1 MKKLLAF
8 VLTIILFAIVG
19 SIGFH
24 DFEKETAY
32 LTKAANG
39 RIVINDFDLQ
49 NNSVLELKGDW
60 EFFRNQLL
68 SSKDI
73 AEMDNLQS
81 EYVPVSQDWKA
92 VSGTH
97 TGYGIGTYRL
107 IIHVENASEIFGL
120 KINSIQMAHKMY
132 LNGKLI
138 KQLGNPAEKKKFV
151 SKNIPY
157 VRYFQLKKGD
167 NELIIQVANF
177 VYLPT
182 GGINKP
188 IFFGKQEA
196 ISALRDYDL
205 TIDWMTIT
213 SFFIMGFFFLGLF
226 FQRKKE
232 FFLVHFAF
240 VCLFIGLY
248 QFVHGEKVIYFL
260 FPTISYPSVLRL
272 QYLSLCGITI
282 TVYSYL
288 LAAHKQYASKKPMY
302 LFIGLNGCMLLYD
315 LLFVEKISGFFLFMH
330 TVMGTIAIFYACY
343 IFIQSTLSKETEGYY
358 LLLAAISIA
367 AYTMLENINAYTNT
381 YIANWMNL
389 LPLGALMMFSLL
401 LSLRFMLAFQ
411 KVEHLST
418 ELIKMDQVKNEFL
431 EKTTHEFLTPL
442 TGIHQ
447 ITESMLKRKELLEE
461 DNLQKMEL
469 IRSLSFRLTMLVH
482 EISDFVNLRQGLLKV
497 EKVVVDVHATI
508 TIEISIFQIIAQQKN
523 IKIVN
528 QIPANTLFII
538 ADENRFRQIVTNLL
552 DNAVKNTHTGEIIV
566 SAMQK
571 DNYVNVTV
579 QDNGCGMNQ
588 EKLEQVTNL
597 LHHDMEA
604 DNLYGLGLKIVK
616 QLLNLQDGKITIRSK
631 EREGTTITFSLPTS
645 MESKISSHKV
655 SKTLENDRT
664 YFKMETPYFSKGN
677 APYTVLLVDD
687 SDAFLKIMIDIIESI
702 PANVIAAKDG
712 CEALSIMKKKAQI
725 DLVVVDLIMPKISGY
740 ELSKRIRANYSLVD
754 LPILMM
760 MDSSY
765 QMDKTNILQMGA
777 NDLINKPF
785 DYAEFEARVKN
796 LLMMKEAVNQSIAM
810 EVAFLQ
816 SQIKPHFLFNVL
828 NTINALSY
836 IDIEQS
842 REVTENFAEYLR
854 SSFDFHN
861 TTTLIPFEKE
871 MQLIRSYVEIEKIR
885 FQNRIHIKYDIKVKN
900 FMVPPLIIQP
910 IIENAIRHGIS
921 KKVAGGFLF
930 FSVERKNKKIIM
942 TIEDTGIGIS
952 QDKLAAIFSPAENEG
967 HVGLKNINKRLKY
980 YYGTQLQ
987 ITSKVDSGTKVV
999 LEVTDLKS

>member
-8 VLTIILFAIVG
+8 ILTLILFAIVG
-19 SIGFH
+19 SIALYN
-24 DFEKETAY
+24 FEKETAY
-32 LTKAANG
+32 LTKAING
-39 RIVINDFDLQ
+39 KIVVNDFDLQ
-49 NNSVLELKGDW
+49 DKNVIELKGEW
-60 EFFRNQLL
+60 EFFRDKLL

-73 AEMDNLQS
+73 EEMDNIKS
-81 EYVPVSQDWKA
+81 EYVPVAQNWKDF
-92 VSGTH
+92 SGTD

-107 IIHVENASEIFGL
+107 IIHVENPSGIYGL

-132 LNGKLI
+132 LNGQLI
-138 KQLGNPAEKKKFV
+138 KQLGNPGEKKDFI
-151 SKNIPY
+151 SKNTSY
-157 VRYFQLKKGD
+157 VHYLQLKNGD

-177 VYLPT
+177 IHLPT

-196 ISALRDYDL
+196 ISDLRDYDL

-213 SFFIMGFFFLGLF
+213 SFFIMGFFFGGLF
-226 FQRKKE
+226 FQRRKE
-232 FFLVHFAF
+232 FYLVHFAF

-260 FPTISYPSVLRL
+260 FPDISYPSVLRL

-288 LAAHKQYASKKPMY
+288 LTAHKKYASKKWVY
-302 LFIGLNGCMLLYD
+302 LFIGLSGYMLLYD
-315 LLFVEKISGFFLFMH
+315 LLFVDKISEVFMLMH
-330 TVMGTIAIFYACY
+330 TVLGAISLFYAFY

-358 LLLAAISIA
+358 LLLAAISMA

-381 YIANWMNL
+381 YIASWVNL
-389 LPLGALMMFSLL
+389 LPLMALMMFSLL
-401 LSLRFMLAFQ
+401 LSLRFMLAFRKIEQ
-411 KVEHLST
+411 LSI
-418 ELIKMDQVKNEFL
+418 ELIKTDQVKNEFL
-431 EKTTHEFLTPL
+431 ERTTHEFLTPL
-442 TGIHQ
+442 TGIRQ
-447 ITESMLKRKELLEE
+447 IIESMLKRKELLEE
-461 DNLQKMEL
+461 GSLQKMEL

-508 TIEISIFQIIAQQKN
+508 TIEISIFQIIAQQKK

-528 QIPANTLFII
+528 QVPANTPFII
-538 ADENRFRQIVTNLL
+538 ADENRFRQIVSNLL
-552 DNAVKNTHTGEIIV
+552 DNAVKNTHAGEIIV
-566 SAMQK
+566 SAVPK
-571 DNYVNVTV
+571 DHYVNITV

-588 EKLEQVTNL
+588 KKLEQVMNL
-597 LHHDMEA
+597 LHHNIETN
-604 DNLYGLGLKIVK
+604 NLYGLGLKIVK
-616 QLLNLQDGKITIRSK
+616 QLLNLQKGEIIIDSK
-631 EREGTTITFSLPTS
+631 EGEGTTVTFSLPMS
-645 MESKISSHKV
+645 MQSKMSSYRNGKIM
-655 SKTLENDRT
+655 ENDRT
-664 YFKMETPYFSKGN
+664 YFKMETPYFSKIN
-677 APYTVLLVDD
+677 ASYTVLLVDD
-687 SDAFLKIMIDIIESI
+687 NDALLKIMIDIIESI

-725 DLVVVDLIMPKISGY
+725 DLVVVDLVMPKMSGY
-740 ELSKRIRANYSLVD
+740 ELSKNIRQNYSLVD

-760 MDSSY
+760 VESSY
-765 QMDKTNILQMGA
+765 QMDKINILQMGA

-836 IDIEQS
+836 TDIEQS
-842 REVTENFAEYLR
+842 RDVTENFAEYLR

-871 MQLIRSYVEIEKIR
+871 MQLIHSYVDIEKIR
-885 FQNRIHIKYDIKVKN
+885 FQNRIHIKYDIKAKD
-900 FMVPPLIIQP
+900 FMLPPLIVQP
-910 IIENAIRHGIS
+910 VIENAIRHGIS
-921 KKVAGGFLF
+921 KKAAGGFLF
-930 FSVERKNKKIIM
+930 FSVEKNDKKIKI
-942 TIEDTGIGIS
+942 TIEDTGVGMT
-952 QDKLAAIFSPAENEG
+952 QETLDAIFSAAHSEG

-980 YYGTQLQ
+980 YYGTELK
-987 ITSKVDSGTKVV
+987 IMSKENSGTKVV
-999 LEVTDLKS
+999 LEITDLK